1 MQRQRNLLDYATS
14 GSSSSSASAHHRA
27 ESADCSD
34 SDSSGEPS
42 QPKRW
47 VSGDVN
53 SVQVHRTQGGTT
65 VIINNSAGS
74 SVNALSPTPSPTLIP
89 SPSPTPSPVIQL
101 AATVNTHASEVPS
114 DVAATLCQQPCQP
127 NLVHFPT
134 TLIGNNGHLVLSG
147 INL

>member
-1 MQRQRNLLDYATS
+1 MDLMKCQRSLLDYATS
-14 GSSSSSASAHHRA
+14 GSSSSSASAHRA

-34 SDSSGEPS
+34 SDSSGEPL
-42 QPKRW
+42 QPKHW

-74 SVNALSPTPSPTLIP
+74 SVNALSPTSSPTPTP

-101 AATVNTHASEVPS
+101 AATVNTPASEVPS
-114 DVAATLCQQPCQP
+114 DVA
-127 NLVHFPT
+127 PT
-134 TLIGNNGHLVLSG
+134 PSQ
-147 INL
+147 